1 MVCGK
6 IRVMKIRTDKPNK
19 RMELLLQKQVE
30 QGLSACEKDTLI
42 ALQQARLDFLEEQ
55 FRLAQNKLFASKSEA
70 HSGQGD
76 LFNEVEEIAQFE
88 QEKAD
93 SEDEPAPEKKKR
105 TRNTKPFADHIPR
118 EVIVHD
124 IDEADKVCEC
134 CQGEMHCMGKDVTEK
149 FVFVPATTKVEEHHR
164 LKYACRGC
172 EKNGTNT
179 PIKQAPPVASI
190 LPKSYATPSIIAQL
204 ITAKYQHGLPL
215 YRQEVIFSQ
224 LGIDLCRQT
233 MSDWLIKIA
242 NVLHPILY
250 EYWHKV
256 LLQQDVIKAD
266 ETTLQVIE
274 DDNIK
279 SYMWVYCSGADT
291 PAGNIYGDT
300 APNIVLYDYQPSRAG
315 KCAADFLQNDN
326 QQDYTGYL
334 QVDGY
339 PGYHQLPA
347 TLVVCMA
354 HIRRKFKEADKAQS
368 KHSQKTGKATWA
380 LNHIQKL
387 YRIEEA
393 IKTLPIEERYKIRQ
407 EKSVPLLIQFK
418 TWLDKSA
425 PHVLPESLLGK
436 ALNYAL
442 NQWEKAIR
450 YCDDGRLDIDN
461 NRSERAIK
469 PFVMGRK
476 AFLFSKTA
484 KGANASATLY
494 SIVQTAIANGLVPYD
509 YLMHVMEKIMNGEND
524 PEKLAPWNVTL
535 S

>member
-1 MVCGK
+1 
-6 IRVMKIRTDKPNK
+6 MKTRTDKPNK
-19 RMELLLQKQVE
+19 RIELLQQKQAE
-30 QGLSACEKDTLI
+30 QGLSASEKDTLI

-55 FRLAQNKLFASKSEA
+55 FRLAQSKLFASKSEV
-70 HSGQGD
+70 HVGQGD
-76 LFNEVEEIAQFE
+76 LFNEVEEIAQLE

-93 SEDEPAPEKKKR
+93 SKDEPAPEKKKR
-105 TRNTKPFADHIPR
+105 KRNTKPFADHIPR

-124 IDEADKVCEC
+124 INEADKVCEC

-164 LKYACRGC
+164 LKYACRAC
-172 EKNGTNT
+172 EKNGTKT
-179 PIKQAPPVASI
+179 PIKQAPSVASI

-250 EYWHKV
+250 EYWHKL

-266 ETTLQVIE
+266 ETTLQVIK

-291 PAGNIYGDT
+291 RAGNIKGDT

-315 KCAADFLQNDN
+315 KCATDFLRNDN

-368 KHSQKTGKATWA
+368 KNSKKTGKA
-380 LNHIQKL
+380 
-387 YRIEEA
+387 
-393 IKTLPIEERYKIRQ
+393 KTARKPAKQ
-407 EKSVPLLIQFK
+407 
-418 TWLDKSA
+418 
-425 PHVLPESLLGK
+425 
-436 ALNYAL
+436 N
-442 NQWEKAIR
+442 
-450 YCDDGRLDIDN
+450 GRLTIFKSCTVLK
-461 NRSERAIK
+461 RPLR
-469 PFVMGRK
+469 RC
-476 AFLFSKTA
+476 
-484 KGANASATLY
+484 
-494 SIVQTAIANGLVPYD
+494 Q
-509 YLMHVMEKIMNGEND
+509 
-524 PEKLAPWNVTL
+524 
-535 S
+535 